1 MSGSTSRSD
10 IEQAIKRLKR
20 DVEILSTYKSS
31 SYQDE
36 DPQALLNVVKL
47 LEEILK
53 SNK

>member
-1 MSGSTSRSD
+1 MSGVTSKSD

-20 DVEILSTYKSS
+20 DAEILKTYKSS
-31 SYQDE
+31 KYEDE
-36 DPQALLNVVKL
+36 SPQALLNTVIL